1 MNEQIESLLDEKTD
15 IVNDLWRFGAEL
27 NEHTYDA
34 LSSRIEMLDSM
45 LAMEGYYRKES
56 TL

>member
-1 MNEQIESLLDEKTD
+1 MSEQIESLLEEKTD
-15 IVNDLWRFGAEL
+15 LVNDLWRFGAEL

-45 LAMEGYYRKES
+45 LAMEGYYRKE
-56 TL
+56 